1 MHIYIYI
8 YGCSSCM
15 LGAAHG
21 CSCSP
26 WLLLMHVRSSPWL
39 LCRHARS
46 NHYQETPCNLAC
58 PTNVS
63 SHHLATII

>member
-1 MHIYIYI
+1 
-8 YGCSSCM
+8 M

-39 LCRHARS
+39 LCMHARS

-63 SHHLATII
+63 SHHLANII